1 MGELDKNHADEL
13 VERLARKKTFLDPS
27 TLERYDESN
36 HNFQTEEYFINGY
49 SYRIFNFEEG
59 RSLDTNQK

>member
-36 HNFQTEEYFINGY
+36 HNFQTEEYFISG
-49 SYRIFNFEEG
+49 
-59 RSLDTNQK
+59 